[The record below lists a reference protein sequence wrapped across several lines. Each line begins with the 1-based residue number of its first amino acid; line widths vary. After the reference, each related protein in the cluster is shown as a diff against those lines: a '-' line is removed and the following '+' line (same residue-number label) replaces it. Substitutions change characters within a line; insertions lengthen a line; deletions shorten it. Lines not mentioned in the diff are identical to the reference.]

1 VSLDQVDKLHAKGS
15 TRSTEETE
23 NIKHIQTLENI
34 CAAFT
39 PFLHKSDYF
48 AVWTANEGHRDNCTV

>member
-1 VSLDQVDKLHAKGS
+1 VSLIKWIELHAKES

-34 CAAFT
+34 YAAFT
-39 PFLHKSDYF
+39 PFLKKSDYF
-48 AVWTANEGHRDNCTV
+48 AVGTKNEGHRNNCTI